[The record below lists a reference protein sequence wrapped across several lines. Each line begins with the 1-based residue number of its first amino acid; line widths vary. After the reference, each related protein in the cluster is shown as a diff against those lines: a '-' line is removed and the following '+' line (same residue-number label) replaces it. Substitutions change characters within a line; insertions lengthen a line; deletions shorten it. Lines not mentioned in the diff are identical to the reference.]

1 MAPFDC
7 STMALQIESD
17 GDGNLVPQLDA
28 IAEAV
33 VEVEVGDP
41 IGTGGG
47 VAFAD
52 PAEVDLPMLI
62 AGSFRVVGAE
72 WRTALGVG
80 RGGEEDEQ
88 SQSSKPN
95 QAEALETP
103 TSYSCWAPGSEAS
116 KEFVLRV
123 VSPEP

>member
-47 VAFAD
+47 IAFAD

-95 QAEALETP
+95 QAEALEKRQPLT
-103 TSYSCWAPGSEAS
+103 
-116 KEFVLRV
+116 RV
-123 VSPEP
+123 GRRDQKHRKNSF